1 MPHAYT
7 DRTVYY
13 GDLHNHCGS
22 SYGHGSLE
30 GIVNLSRGRAIE
42 KVQKLGEARRVA
54 LLSPSPGCR

>member
-54 LLSPSPGCR
+54 LLSP

>member
-30 GIVNLSRGRAIE
+30 DAYRN
-42 KVQKLGEARRVA
+42 ARLQLDFASVTPHA
-54 LLSPSPGCR
+54 Y